1 MSDSKTS
8 ARGNPEPAKSSA
20 DRAPGAG
27 GKRRSAGAIFRFKEL
42 REGNLLLIILAISV
56 AMSFLSPVFLTTGNM
71 KAFLL
76 SFATDGIVVVGM
88 TLILIVGGIDL
99 SVGSVLCFSG
109 ILLGTLFNLGVNPW
123 IAAAITLVVMTLQGA
138 FVGFMVTRVGLSF
151 FITTLATMVIFRGA
165 SYTMTNGAAISLYT
179 LPAEFKFI
187 GQGTVYGIP
196 LTIIIF
202 FIIIIVADFLMRR
215 ATIFRKAYY
224 VGSSEKAAKF
234 SGINVDKVKIGASV
248 FCSFLAAL
256 AGIIYTSRYGAATVT
271 MGNGLELIAISA
283 AVIGGASLNGG
294 EGSILGAILGIALLS
309 LVTTSMILLDVSA
322 YWIDFVRG
330 LILLAAVT
338 IDQLAHRRA
347 GTRIA

>member
-1 MSDSKTS
+1 MSDSSTN
-8 ARGNPEPAKSSA
+8 ARGPASPSTGKA
-20 DRAPGAG
+20 RAAARRGGALG
-27 GKRRSAGAIFRFKEL
+27 VLLKLKEL
-42 REGNLLLIILAISV
+42 REGNLFLIILAISV
-56 AMSFLSPVFLTTGNM
+56 AMSFLSPVFLTAGNI

-88 TLILIVGGIDL
+88 TLMLIVGGIDL

-109 ILLGTLFNLGVNPW
+109 ILLGTLFNLGLDPW
-123 IAAAITLVVMTLQGA
+123 LAAAITLAVMTLQGA

-165 SYTMTNGAAISLYT
+165 SYTVTNGAAISLYT

-196 LTIIIF
+196 LTILIF
-202 FIIIIVADFLMRR
+202 FVIIIAADFLMRR

-224 VGSSEKAAKF
+224 VGSSEKAARF
-234 SGINVDKVKIGASV
+234 SGINVNKVKIGASV

-338 IDQLAHRRA
+338 IDQLAHSRRA
-347 GTRIA
+347 RKLIA